1 LGEKKLKE
9 WKFKDSKL
17 TREEIGKLFVRF
29 RKEYPDFEDLVSE
42 RDKILRIMEIH
53 SITMDA
59 LKTELKKWDE
69 NVEKEFKNIWKNSR
83 SKN

>member
-1 LGEKKLKE
+1 M
-9 WKFKDSKL
+9 KDSKL
-17 TREEIGKLFVRF
+17 TPNEIQKLFVRF

-42 RDKILRIMEIH
+42 RDKIVRIIETH

-59 LKTELKKWDE
+59 LKTELKKWDK
-69 NVEKEFKNIWKNSR
+69 NIEKEFKNLR

>member
-1 LGEKKLKE
+1 M
-9 WKFKDSKL
+9 KDSKL
-17 TREEIGKLFVRF
+17 TPNEIQKLFVRF

-42 RDKILRIMEIH
+42 RDKIVRIMEIH

-59 LKTELKKWDE
+59 LKTELKKWDK
-69 NVEKEFKNIWKNSR
+69 NIEKEFKNLR

>member
-1 LGEKKLKE
+1 LECREL
-9 WKFKDSKL
+9 KDSKL

-29 RKEYPDFEDLVSE
+29 RKEYPNFEDLVSE

-59 LKTELKKWDE
+59 LKTELKQWDS
-69 NVEKEFKNIWKNSR
+69 NIEKEFESLRNRN
-83 SKN
+83 

>member
-1 LGEKKLKE
+1 M
-9 WKFKDSKL
+9 KDSKL
-17 TREEIGKLFVRF
+17 THNEIQKLFVRF

-42 RDKILRIMEIH
+42 RDKIVRIIETH

-59 LKTELKKWDE
+59 LKTELKKWDK
-69 NVEKEFKNIWKNSR
+69 NIDKEFKNLR

>member
-1 LGEKKLKE
+1 M
-9 WKFKDSKL
+9 KDSKL

-29 RKEYPDFEDLVSE
+29 RKEYPNFEDLVSE

-59 LKTELKKWDE
+59 LKTELKQWDS
-69 NVEKEFKNIWKNSR
+69 NIEKEFERLRNKN
-83 SKN
+83 

>member
-1 LGEKKLKE
+1 M
-9 WKFKDSKL
+9 KDSKF
-17 TREEIGKLFVRF
+17 TREELGKLFERF
-29 RKEYPDFEDLVSE
+29 RKENPVFEDLVSE
-42 RDKILRIMEIH
+42 RDKIVRIMEIH